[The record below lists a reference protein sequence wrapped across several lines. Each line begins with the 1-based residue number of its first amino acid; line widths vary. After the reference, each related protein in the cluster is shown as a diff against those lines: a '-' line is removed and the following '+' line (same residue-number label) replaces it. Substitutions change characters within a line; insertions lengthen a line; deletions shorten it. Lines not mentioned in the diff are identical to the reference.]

1 MNMNSTTK
9 QRCGEKLDQWGI
21 HAQCCACGPGRNG
34 RHNTFAWQ
42 LAEIAKDAGFTT
54 TREVDVPQWAQWKTR
69 KGEKVLERAILD
81 VVCEGHLQLKERFLD
96 MSVRCPLATTYMP
109 AAAEA
114 SGVAAEEG
122 ARSKTERYPPTRG
135 LEVVP
140 CIMETYGRINVDFNE
155 FLMQAAT
162 HAERKRSTAGLPAQR
177 FRARWEADFSRLLA
191 RLNATSILSACRC
204 SFAADTPDSS
214 GSSGSQAAKMCLY
227 RCCAAIQKGQASCT
241 WHDARRLQLSAGRR
255 RCRAHPIAWSP
266 LRRDPYFGCS
276 PSRCREASLRP
287 CRARRQPYLCSQ
299 CSCRCPHAGGV
310 VRRAAPLWAGRMP
323 TRFRNRHVAR

>member
-214 GSSGSQAAKMCLY
+214 GSSGSQAAT
-227 RCCAAIQKGQASCT
+227 CASTDVALPPKRVRHFAPGAMPVDCSSQPVGAAAGPT
-241 WHDARRLQLSAGRR
+241 RLRGV
-255 RCRAHPIAWSP
+255 
-266 LRRDPYFGCS
+266 
-276 PSRCREASLRP
+276 
-287 CRARRQPYLCSQ
+287 LCEGT
-299 CSCRCPHAGGV
+299 PTLD
-310 VRRAAPLWAGRMP
+310 AAPPDVGRQAFGHAEPAGNP
-323 TRFRNRHVAR
+323 TSAHSAAVGAPTQEV